1 MATTPLSPDSSR
13 HATRRQTVSIAVVAA
28 NQLASLRIGVALE
41 KAGLVANRSAA
52 DVRDLVDER
61 RAADPDAVVLACDS
75 FDHSSLA
82 AIRRIKSTFR
92 RSHVVVVSSAAD
104 ASTVRQALGGGA
116 DGLVADDDLEA
127 TLGHAVQSVLVGHL
141 SVPRH
146 LHRCVVKPSLSHRE
160 KQVLAL
166 IVRGLGNREIG
177 SCLFLAEST
186 VKCHLSAAYQK
197 LGVRSRT
204 EAAALVTDPHE
215 GLRAILDVEIG

>member
-1 MATTPLSPDSSR
+1 MAP
-13 HATRRQTVSIAVVAA
+13 
-28 NQLASLRIGVALE
+28 NQFASLRIGVALE
-41 KAGLVANRSAA
+41 KAGLVANRLAT

-61 RAADPDAVVLACDS
+61 GAADPDAVVLACDP
-75 FDHSSLA
+75 FHHSTLA
-82 AIRRIKSTFR
+82 AIRRIRATFR

-104 ASTVRQALGGGA
+104 ASAVRQALGAGA
-116 DGLVADDDLEA
+116 DGLVADEDLEA

-166 IVRGLGNREIG
+166 VVRGLGNREIG
-177 SCLFLAEST
+177 SSLFLAEST
-186 VKCHLSAAYQK
+186 VKCHLSSAFQK
-197 LGVRSRT
+197 LGVRSRN
-204 EAAALVTDPHE
+204 EAAALVADPHE